1 MRHST
6 DDRYNL
12 RFLVITVSDTRT
24 ESTDESGDRML
35 EYLHSSGRTATRC
48 LIPNSE
54 KIIAG
59 VLDENSSNVDVFIFI
74 GGTGLGR
81 KDLTSRTLRKI
92 SEKEVTGFGET
103 FRARSSGEEIHAI
116 LSDASMF
123 VLQGKIIF
131 SLPGSL
137 DAQKTAF
144 GIINGIV
151 DHAYHEI
158 MK

>member
-6 DDRYNL
+6 DERYDL
-12 RFLVITVSDTRT
+12 QFLVITVSDTRT

-35 EYLHSSGRTATRC
+35 EYLHSSGRIANRG
-48 LIPNSE
+48 LVPNIE
-54 KIIAG
+54 KHIAG
-59 VLDENSSNVDVFIFI
+59 VLEENSSKANVFIFI
-74 GGTGLGR
+74 GGTGLSR

-92 SEKEVTGFGET
+92 TEKEVTGFGET

-123 VLQGKIIF
+123 VLHDKIIF
-131 SLPGSL
+131 SVPGSL

-144 GIINGIV
+144 GIINEIV

>member
-1 MRHST
+1 MHHST

-12 RFLVITVSDTRT
+12 RFLVTTVSDTRT
-24 ESTDESGDRML
+24 ESTDVSGVRML
-35 EYLHSSGRTATRC
+35 EFLHSSGRIATRC
-48 LIPNSE
+48 LVPNIE
-54 KIIAG
+54 KDIVG
-59 VLDENSSNVDVFIFI
+59 VLEENSSKADVFIFI
-74 GGTGLGR
+74 GGTGLSR

-92 SEKEVTGFGET
+92 SDKEVTGFGEA
-103 FRARSSGEEIHAI
+103 FRSRSSVEEIHAI

-144 GIINGIV
+144 GIINEII

>member
-1 MRHST
+1 MRHPT

-12 RFLVITVSDTRT
+12 RFLVTTVSDTRT
-24 ESTDESGDRML
+24 EATDESGDRMM
-35 EYLHSSGRTATRC
+35 EYLHSSGRAATRC
-48 LIPNSE
+48 IVSNSE
-54 KIIAG
+54 KLIAG
-59 VLDENSSNVDVFIFI
+59 VLEENSSNVDVFIFI

-81 KDLTSRTLRKI
+81 KDLTSRMLRKI
-92 SEKEVTGFGET
+92 SEKEVVGFGET

-137 DAQKTAF
+137 DAQKIAF
-144 GIINGIV
+144 GIINDIV